1 MTRITKAQLAAE
13 NEALRM
19 QLAAALREK
28 ARIENELDGLRERHA
43 TSILGERFRREL
55 REEAAKRARPAAEV
69 PPWLAARRALIVR
82 AKALA
87 AEGRT
92 VFIRAGELVVR

>member
-1 MTRITKAQLAAE
+1 MTRITKAQLAVE
-13 NEALRM
+13 NEALRIR
-19 QLAAALREK
+19 LAAALREK
-28 ARIENELDGLRERHA
+28 ARIEDELDSVRERHT
-43 TSILGERFRREL
+43 TSILGKRFRREV
-55 REEAAKRARPAAEV
+55 REEAKRARPQAEV
-69 PPWLAARRALIVR
+69 PPWLAARRALIAK